1 MNGANGQHAHK
12 HVEED
17 CLFLR
22 DSAIIQSPK
31 MEAHIVHQDVVKTE
45 LSNQIESID
54 CVRWILVLG
63 FKMIIFIFNLI
74 RCALDS
80 PGQPCS
86 RMLKMQKDRVH

>member
-31 MEAHIVHQDVVKTE
+31 MEAHIVHQDVVKTG
-45 LSNQIESID
+45 LSNQIKSID
-54 CVRWILVLG
+54 CVRLILVLG
-63 FKMIIFIFNLI
+63 LKMITFIFSLI
-74 RCALDS
+74 RCAFDS
-80 PGQPCS
+80 PGQHCLHT
-86 RMLKMQKDRVH
+86 LKMQKDRVY